1 MAKGNATKFLQG
13 TVIGLALGVAAS
25 IYLGL
30 KKGKIVKEDIADIMA
45 DFYKDI
51 APKLK
56 KINKMG
62 EKEYKLFMEKAAV
75 QYAKTKKISA
85 KMAKQLMAETQKSW
99 KHFSSHVGK

>member
-13 TVIGLALGVAAS
+13 TVIGIALGVAAS

-30 KKGKIVKEDIADIMA
+30 KKGKIVEDDIIDIMA

-51 APKLK
+51 SPKVK

-62 EKEYKLFMEKAAV
+62 EKEYKIFMEKAAV

-85 KMAKQLMAETQKSW
+85 KMAKELIGETQRSW
-99 KHFSSHVGK
+99 KHFSSHIGK